1 MLPILDTPQ
10 ISQLPSRDGF
20 LLKKGPCKKKKAH
33 TLFWIAALLMLFIAL
48 LLFIKNINIRG
59 GLPMTTIQ
67 NPILTGF
74 NPDPCI
80 CRAGE
85 DYYIAV
91 STFEWFPGVG
101 IYHSKD
107 LKNWRLASRPLNRLS
122 QLNMMGNPDS
132 GGIWAPALSFS
143 DGKFWLIYTDVKVT
157 EGQWKDCHNYLVTC
171 DTIDGEWSE
180 PIHMNS
186 SGFDPSL
193 FHDDDGRK
201 YFVNMYW
208 DHRVG
213 NHNFYGIMLQEYSV
227 DQKKLIGK
235 AEIIFKGTD
244 IKLTE
249 APHLYKMNGH
259 YYLLTAEGGTKYDH
273 QATIARSENLRGP
286 YEVHPE
292 NPLITSMPYPRNPLQ
307 KSGHA
312 SIIQTHTNE
321 WFLVHLTGRP
331 LPQDNQPLLD
341 PRGFCPLGRET
352 AIQRLEWKND
362 WPYVVGGNQPSKEIE
377 GPDIKEVKWEK
388 GYEEKDDFNFKT
400 LNPHFQTLRIPL
412 GEDIVSLNDN
422 PGHLRIYGKESLTSK
437 FTQAFVARRW
447 QHFTFTAETKVA
459 FRPDTFQQ
467 SAGLVN
473 YYNTQN
479 WTSLQISWHE
489 EKGRI
494 LELVTCDNFSF
505 DLPLKNK
512 EIVIPHDVDY
522 VYLRVDVK
530 TAIYEYSYSFDGETW
545 TLIPIAFQSYKLSD
559 DYIQGGGFFTGAFVG
574 MQCQDTS
581 GQGQHADFDYFIYK
595 EKHE

>member
-1 MLPILDTPQ
+1 M
-10 ISQLPSRDGF
+10 
-20 LLKKGPCKKKKAH
+20 A
-33 TLFWIAALLMLFIAL
+33 
-48 LLFIKNINIRG
+48 
-59 GLPMTTIQ
+59 TIT
-67 NPILTGF
+67 NPILPGF

-80 CRAGE
+80 CRVGE

-132 GGIWAPALSFS
+132 GGIWAPQLSYS
-143 DGKFWLIYTDVKVT
+143 DNQFWLIYTDVKVV

-193 FHDDDGRK
+193 FHDEDGRK
-201 YFVNMYW
+201 YFVNMMW
-208 DHRVG
+208 DQRVG
-213 NHNFYGIMLQEYSV
+213 NHPFYGIVLQEYDAAEQRLV
-227 DQKKLIGK
+227 GK

-249 APHLYKMNGH
+249 APHLYKIGGY

-273 QATIARSENLRGP
+273 QATIARSKDIRGP

-292 NPLITSMPYPRNPLQ
+292 NPLISSHAHPRIALQ
-307 KSGHA
+307 KAGHA
-312 SIIQTHTNE
+312 SIVQTHTDE
-321 WFLVHLTGRP
+321 WFLVHLVGRP
-331 LPQDNQPLLD
+331 LSREGQPLLD
-341 PRGFCPLGRET
+341 PRGYCPLGRET
-352 AIQRLEWKND
+352 AIQRLEWHND
-362 WPYVVGGNQPSKEIE
+362 WPYVAGGNKPSLTIE
-377 GPDIKEVKWEK
+377 GPNIEEVAW
-388 GYEEKDDFNFKT
+388 GPDFPEKDEFDSET

-412 GEDIVSLNDN
+412 GEKIVSLKDN

-447 QHFTFTAETKVA
+447 QHFNFTAETKVA
-459 FRPDTFQQ
+459 FSPETFQQ

-479 WTSLQISWHE
+479 WTSCQITRHE

-494 LELVTCDNFSF
+494 LELVACDNFSF
-505 DLPLKNK
+505 SQPLQGS
-512 EIVIPHDVDY
+512 EVVIPGNVEY
-522 VYLRVDVK
+522 VFLRVDV
-530 TAIYEYSYSFDGETW
+530 TELTYRYSYSFDGESW
-545 TLIPIAFQSYKLSD
+545 ITLPVTFESHKLSD

-581 GQGQHADFDYFIYK
+581 GRSRYADFDYFVYK
-595 EKHE
+595 DN

>member
-1 MLPILDTPQ
+1 MAI
-10 ISQLPSRDGF
+10 
-20 LLKKGPCKKKKAH
+20 
-33 TLFWIAALLMLFIAL
+33 
-48 LLFIKNINIRG
+48 
-59 GLPMTTIQ
+59 IQ

-80 CRAGE
+80 CRVGE

-107 LKNWRLASRPLNRLS
+107 LKNWRLVSRPLNRLS
-122 QLNMMGNPDS
+122 QLNMLGNPDS
-132 GGIWAPALSFS
+132 GGIWAPQLSYA
-143 DGKFWLIYTDVKVT
+143 DNQFWLIYTDVKVT
-157 EGQWKDCHNYLVTC
+157 EGAWKDCHNYLVTC
-171 DTIDGEWSE
+171 KTIDGEWSD
-180 PIHMNS
+180 PVHMNS

-193 FHDDDGRK
+193 FHDEDGKK
-201 YFVNMYW
+201 YFVNMVW
-208 DHRVG
+208 DHRTG
-213 NHNFYGIMLQEYSV
+213 HHNFYGIVLQEYSAQ
-227 DQKKLIGK
+227 QKKLVG
-235 AEIIFKGTD
+235 ERRIIFKGTD

-249 APHLYKMNGH
+249 APHLYKIGEY

-273 QATIARSENLRGP
+273 QSTIARSKDLFGP

-292 NPLITSMPYPRNPLQ
+292 NPLISSFAHPRNPLQ
-307 KSGHA
+307 KAGHS
-312 SIIQTHTNE
+312 SIVQTHTDE

-331 LPQDNQPLLD
+331 LPREGHALLD

-352 AIQRLEWKND
+352 AIQRLEWREG
-362 WPYVVGGNQPSKEIE
+362 WPYVVGGNQPSLEIE
-377 GPDIKEVKWEK
+377 GPNIPETPWAPDFP
-388 GYEEKDDFNFKT
+388 EKDDFDSQT

-412 GEDIVSLNDN
+412 GEHIVSLSDR
-422 PGHLRIYGKESLTSK
+422 PGHLRLYGKESLTSK

-447 QHFTFTAETKVA
+447 QHFRFTAETKVA

-479 WTSLQISWHE
+479 WTSCQISWNE

-494 LELVTCDNFSF
+494 LELFVCDNFSF
-505 DLPLKNK
+505 SHPLKGR
-512 EIVIPHDVDY
+512 EIAIPNEVEYVGIRMEVDHDTY
-522 VYLRVDVK
+522 RY
-530 TAIYEYSYSFDGETW
+530 AYSFDGGAW
-545 TLIPIAFQSYKLSD
+545 TVLPVTFESHKLSD

-581 GQGQHADFDYFIYK
+581 GRALPADFDYFIYK
-595 EKHE
+595 SE

>member
-1 MLPILDTPQ
+1 M
-10 ISQLPSRDGF
+10 
-20 LLKKGPCKKKKAH
+20 A
-33 TLFWIAALLMLFIAL
+33 
-48 LLFIKNINIRG
+48 
-59 GLPMTTIQ
+59 TIQ

-80 CRAGE
+80 CRVGE

-107 LKNWRLASRPLNRLS
+107 LKNWRLVSRPLNRLS
-122 QLNMMGNPDS
+122 QLNMLGNPDS
-132 GGIWAPALSFS
+132 GGIWAPQLSYE
-143 DGKFWLIYTDVKVT
+143 DNQFWLIYTDVKVT
-157 EGQWKDCHNYLVTC
+157 EGAWKDCHNYLVTC
-171 DTIDGEWSE
+171 ETIDGEWSD
-180 PIHMNS
+180 PVHMNS

-193 FHDDDGRK
+193 FHDEDGKK
-201 YFVNMYW
+201 YFVNMVW
-208 DHRVG
+208 DHRTG
-213 NHNFYGIMLQEYSV
+213 HHNFYGIVLQEYSAQ
-227 DQKKLIGK
+227 QKKLVG
-235 AEIIFKGTD
+235 EQRIIFKGTD

-249 APHLYKMNGH
+249 APHLYKIGEY

-273 QATIARSENLRGP
+273 QSTIARSKDLFGP

-292 NPLITSMPYPRNPLQ
+292 NPLISSFAHPRNPLQ
-307 KSGHA
+307 KAGHS
-312 SIIQTHTNE
+312 SIVQTHTDE

-331 LPQDNQPLLD
+331 LPREGHALLD

-352 AIQRLEWKND
+352 AIQRLEWRAG
-362 WPYVVGGNQPSKEIE
+362 WPYVVGGNQPSLEIE
-377 GPDIKEVKWEK
+377 GPNIPETPWAPDFP
-388 GYEEKDDFNFKT
+388 EKDDFDSQT

-412 GEDIVSLNDN
+412 GEHIVSLSDR
-422 PGHLRIYGKESLTSK
+422 PGHLRLYGKESLTSK

-447 QHFTFTAETKVA
+447 QHFRFTAETKVA

-479 WTSLQISWHE
+479 WTSCQISWNE

-494 LELVTCDNFSF
+494 LELFVCDNFSF
-505 DLPLKNK
+505 SHPLKGR
-512 EIVIPHDVDY
+512 EIAIPNEVEYVGIRVEVDHDTY
-522 VYLRVDVK
+522 RY
-530 TAIYEYSYSFDGETW
+530 AYSFDGGAW
-545 TLIPIAFQSYKLSD
+545 TVLPVTFESHKLSD

-581 GQGQHADFDYFIYK
+581 GRALPADFDYFIYK
-595 EKHE
+595 SE